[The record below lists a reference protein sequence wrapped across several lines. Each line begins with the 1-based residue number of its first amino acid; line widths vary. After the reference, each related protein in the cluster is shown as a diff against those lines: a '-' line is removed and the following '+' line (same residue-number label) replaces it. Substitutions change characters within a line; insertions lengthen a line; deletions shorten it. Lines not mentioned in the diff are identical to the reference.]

1 MTQSEDAKIKK
12 IVDLVLKLW
21 NIDHLNIVVGYQD
34 DRKFNWIAPTRTK
47 AVLDEC
53 IRTDQNL
60 KDAYDKDQDD
70 MALLNEENYYEQDN
84 DDNLLLITRTEGLQ
98 PYFHK
103 ILMT

>member
-1 MTQSEDAKIKK
+1 M
-12 IVDLVLKLW
+12 
-21 NIDHLNIVVGYQD
+21 
-34 DRKFNWIAPTRTK
+34 
-47 AVLDEC
+47 LDEC

-60 KDAYDKDQDD
+60 KDAYDKDQDV

-84 DDNLLLITRTEGLQ
+84 DDNLLLITRTRTEGLQ